1 MLIENVLGFEISIPE
16 NRVTWYVNRTDEH
29 GVRNMAIGDNDHFD
43 AVAEARGDGDGQLAI
58 RTRSTKDFKLVVR
71 AAGAEP
77 TEVQVRKGEH
87 RIKVE
92 LRASPR

>member
-1 MLIENVLGFEISIPE
+1 MLIENVLGFEISVPE

-58 RTRSTKDFKLVVR
+58 PSTKDFKLVVR